1 MADNF
6 ETPQSRNEA
15 LLQDILGAENPI
27 GEPQSRNEAILTAIL
42 EGLDEIPAPYVD
54 PPQSRIEELLV
65 ELWKN
70 GGGGSATLIE
80 KSITEN
86 GDYDAS
92 DDDADGYSVV
102 HVSVPAPENKF
113 KSLVDRTIQTVTA
126 DDLQGVTVIGDYRF
140 YECTAL
146 TSVEVPNGVTSVGR
160 ACFQESGR
168 LVSVTFPSS
177 GFTAIGNYA
186 FYFCRSIS
194 NIVLPASITTIGNHA
209 FAYCDG
215 AQYIKILAT
224 TPPTLDNAD
233 AFNNTNCPI
242 YVPAES
248 VTAYQQATNWSAV
261 ASRIQA
267 IPTT

>member
-6 ETPQSRNEA
+6 
-15 LLQDILGAENPI
+15 
-27 GEPQSRNEAILTAIL
+27 GEPQSRNEAILQNILGAENEIEEPKSRNEAIL
-42 EGLDEIPAPYVD
+42 QAILYNLDAIPAPYVA

-65 ELWKN
+65 EIWEN
-70 GGGGSATLIE
+70 GGGQ
-80 KSITEN
+80 
-86 GDYDAS
+86 
-92 DDDADGYSVV
+92 DD
-102 HVSVPAPENKF
+102 KF

-140 YECTAL
+140 YGCPAL
-146 TSVEVPNGVTSVGR
+146 TSVEIPNGVTSVGR

-194 NIVLPASITTIGNHA
+194 NIVLPASVTIIGNHA